1 MPRKAR
7 ENTFKIIIEF
17 TTLQC
22 DTPYLLQEHQRSD
35 FENDVENSVEAIDQ
49 NVNVVHVGNNVA
61 SCDNNAVIPRP
72 LPSDDHFTDDTVETF
87 ELK

>member
-1 MPRKAR
+1 M
-7 ENTFKIIIEF
+7 FKIIIEF

-22 DTPYLLQEHQRSD
+22 DSPYLLQVHQRSD
-35 FENDVENSVEAIDQ
+35 FVKDVKNNVEAIDQ
-49 NVNVVHVGNNVA
+49 NVNVVHVGNNDVA

-72 LPSDDHFTDDTVETF
+72 LPSEDHFTDGTVETF